1 MEAREKGMWVILA
14 VHEPAITTAWYLE
27 KRNTVLKQLNAL
39 KPDLVLSSNQ
49 HSYERFHPMS
59 PVKEGVFEIV
69 QSVSA
74 QYRSGEGTI
83 HIVSGGG
90 GATFKPFADQQN
102 KGKHI
107 APEDVFN
114 ALAKRALMN
123 HFITLDVSKKKLE
136 GKVWRICVSDDPGD
150 KWDPRWK
157 ADKKFWQ
164 SIPLECDSKREEVS
178 VYETF
183 SLSRD

>member
-1 MEAREKGMWVILA
+1 M
-14 VHEPAITTAWYLE
+14 
-27 KRNTVLKQLNAL
+27 
-39 KPDLVLSSNQ
+39 
-49 HSYERFHPMS
+49 
-59 PVKEGVFEIV
+59 
-69 QSVSA
+69 
-74 QYRSGEGTI
+74 

-102 KGKHI
+102 KKKRI
-107 APEDVFN
+107 APKDVFN
-114 ALAKRALMN
+114 ALANRALMN

-136 GKVWRICVSDDPGD
+136 GKVWRICVSDDPDD

>member
-1 MEAREKGMWVILA
+1 M
-14 VHEPAITTAWYLE
+14 
-27 KRNTVLKQLNAL
+27 
-39 KPDLVLSSNQ
+39 
-49 HSYERFHPMS
+49 
-59 PVKEGVFEIV
+59 
-69 QSVSA
+69 
-74 QYRSGEGTI
+74 

-102 KGKHI
+102 KEKRI
-107 APEDVFN
+107 APKDVFN

-136 GKVWRICVSDDPGD
+136 GKVWGICVSDDPGD